1 MMVTFVSQCEKNSL
15 KKTRRVLD
23 AFANRIGDNTWQTL
37 ITEDGLQ
44 AVKKML
50 RQTASKNTAVSCHWI
65 RSRSRTQL
73 LWVVGNKKKFNAE
86 GYVPVNSTEK
96 DLLVKERF
104 ALNTEVIANLA
115 AIAGFFHDIGKSNQL
130 FQNKLD
136 VETKSPISEPL
147 RHEWI
152 SLRLFQA
159 FVGQQ
164 TDQQWL
170 SKLVEINNSAEDE
183 LLESLLSC
191 RDLLTTDIP
200 CPLTHLPPIA
210 STVGWLIVSHHKLP
224 QYPYEL
230 DNPPDLGNI
239 DHWQQV
245 FEPCWNSPQVI
256 SEQWSESDIAKNWSF
271 PVGTPFKSAFWQNH
285 VSRLAKKVLG
295 CQRLFES
302 EWKTNLSTKH
312 LARLSLMLADHA
324 ESSRKDVENNLSDR
338 NYRAYANT
346 DINEHGQRYQKQKLD
361 EHNIRVGEWA
371 YKIAR
376 DLPDLRDRLKKLDR
390 VKALE
395 KPVPSK
401 FKNEF
406 GWQDKAT
413 ELAATIKDQTKTH
426 GFFGISM
433 ASTGKGK
440 TRANAKIMYALSDEG
455 QCRFNVALGL
465 RTLSIQTANALK
477 KDLFDSDDASQKLA
491 NQNIA
496 LLVGSQAV
504 RDLQQVSLAND
515 SSADAGHGSQSR
527 ESLLKDEIAL
537 LDDLD
542 TELLEQISWCK
553 HDPKILRL
561 LHAPVLVSTIDY
573 LIPATEGVRG
583 GRQIA
588 PMLRL
593 LTSDLVLD
601 EPDDFGL
608 DDLPALCRLVNWAGM
623 LGSRVLLSTATISPS
638 FATSLFEAYQAGRK
652 HFVQANGEQNGDNKI
667 CCAWFDEC
675 NKPHAKLTQ
684 DSKEFAQEHND
695 FVAKRVDKLTKKQV
709 LRKGK
714 LVDLNI
720 SSAAT
725 PSEAFAQRIYQSI
738 TELHSLHSV
747 LFGERSVSIGLVR
760 MANINPLVHISQQLL
775 EMAAPENT
783 QIHYC
788 IYHSQYPLLQ
798 RTSIEKMLDRALK
811 RHKEED
817 WQSCSG
823 IKEIIEQTD
832 TQHHIFVVLATSV
845 AEVGRDHDYDWAI
858 VEPSSLRSIIQL
870 AGRVQRHRMQPPNQE
885 NIHILAQNYKALK
898 GKAPCFEKPGFE
910 TKLLRYSSSDLK
922 ALKVDADLETINAV
936 PRVLYKPSQP
946 NGRPDLT
953 ATHQFNKFSELEHF
967 AQMIKLKGSPKQ
979 NNYAAH
985 WWQSDVAWCGEIQRL
1000 QPFRRSRNSDDYCL
1014 ALTRENKPIWKKKS
1028 QGVYPTEYLNTSDIK
1043 IPRKALVLG
1052 ERVNIWHQFDLQL
1065 EIEHLAEEFGK
1076 TEQETLQTYTHVA
1089 LEELDDNA
1097 TQQWQYQP
1105 ELGIY
1110 KILRKDEYGDGE

>member
-1 MMVTFVSQCEKNSL
+1 MMVIFVSQCEKKAL
-15 KKTRRVLD
+15 PRTRRVLD

-37 ITEDGLQ
+37 ITEEGLQ
-44 AVKKML
+44 TVNKML
-50 RQTASKNTAVSCHWI
+50 RKTASKSTAVSCHWI
-65 RSRSRTQL
+65 RSRARSQL
-73 LWVVGNKKKFNAE
+73 LWIVGNKKKFNAE
-86 GYVPVNSTEK
+86 GVVAVNSTEQ
-96 DLLVKERF
+96 DLLVRERF
-104 ALNTEVIANLA
+104 ALHTEVIANLS
-115 AIAGFFHDIGKSNQL
+115 AIAGFFHDIGKANQL
-130 FQNKLD
+130 FQCKLD
-136 VETKSPISEPL
+136 IHTKGPISEPL

-159 FVGQQ
+159 FVGQH

-170 SKLVEINNSAEDE
+170 SKLANIDNSAESE
-183 LLESLLSC
+183 LLETLLSY
-191 RDLLTTDIP
+191 RDLLTKDIP

-210 STVGWLIVSHHKLP
+210 STVAWLIVSHHKLP
-224 QYPYEL
+224 QYPFGL
-230 DNPPDLGNI
+230 DNPPDLSAINQ
-239 DHWQQV
+239 WQSI
-245 FEPCWNSPQVI
+245 FEPCWNSPKVT
-256 SEQWSESDIAKNWSF
+256 SEQWSEADVSKNWTF

-285 VSRLAKKVLG
+285 VSRLAKQVLN
-295 CQRLFES
+295 CQVFFEP
-302 EWKTNLSTKH
+302 EWQNNLSTRH

-324 ESSRKDVENNLSDR
+324 ESSRQDVDNNLSDR

-346 DINEHGQRYQKQKLD
+346 DVDEHGRRYQKQKLD

-376 DLPDLRDRLKKLDR
+376 DLPGLRGNLKKLDR
-390 VKALE
+390 IKALE
-395 KPVPSK
+395 KPVSAK
-401 FKNEF
+401 FKSEF
-406 GWQDKAT
+406 GWQDKSAK
-413 ELAATIKDQTKTH
+413 LASIIKDQTKKC

-491 NQNIA
+491 NKNIA

-504 RDLQQVSLAND
+504 RDLQQVSLADD
-515 SSADAGHGSQSR
+515 SSIDADHGSQSK
-527 ESLLKDEIAL
+527 ESLLKDEVEL
-537 LDDLD
+537 LDGFD
-542 TELLEQISWCK
+542 TELLEQIPWCK
-553 HDPKILRL
+553 HDPKIRRL

-638 FATSLFEAYQAGRK
+638 FATSLFDAYQSGRK
-652 HFVQANGEQNGDNKI
+652 HFVQANGGQDEENKI

-675 NKPHAKLTQ
+675 NKPREKLAR
-684 DSKEFAQEHND
+684 DSKEFTLEHNY

-714 LVDLNI
+714 LVDLNTA
-720 SSAAT
+720 SAST
-725 PSEAFAQRIYQSI
+725 PSMAFSQRIYQSMA
-738 TELHSLHSV
+738 ELHSQHSV
-747 LFGERSVSIGLVR
+747 LLGDKSVSIGLVR
-760 MANINPLVHISQQLL
+760 MANINPLVNISQKLL
-775 EMAAPENT
+775 ETPAPENT

-811 RHKEED
+811 RHKEEE
-817 WQSCSG
+817 WQENSG
-823 IKEIIEQTD
+823 IRDVIEQSD
-832 TQHHIFVVLATSV
+832 SQHHIFVVLATSV

-870 AGRVQRHRMQPPNQE
+870 AGRIQRHRMQPPNQE

-910 TKLLRYSSSDLK
+910 TKHLRYSSSDLR
-922 ALKVDADLETINAV
+922 ALKVDTDLEAINAA

-953 ATHQFNKFSELEHF
+953 ADRQFNKFSELEHF
-967 AQMIKLKGSPKQ
+967 AQTIKLKGSPKQ
-979 NNYAAH
+979 NNHAAH
-985 WWQSDVAWCGEIQRL
+985 WWQSDVTWCGEMQRL
-1000 QPFRRSRNSDDYCL
+1000 QPFRRSRNSGDYCL
-1014 ALTRENKPIWKKKS
+1014 SLTRENKLIWQKKS

-1043 IPRKALVLG
+1043 IPREALNLG
-1052 ERVNIWHQFDLQL
+1052 AGVNIWHEFDLQL
-1065 EIEHLAEEFGK
+1065 EIKHLAEEFGK
-1076 TEQETLQTYTHVA
+1076 TGRETLQTYTHLE
-1089 LEELDDNA
+1089 LEELDNNEV
-1097 TQQWQYQP
+1097 QWQYQP
-1105 ELGIY
+1105 ELGVY
-1110 KILRKDEYGDGE
+1110 KMLIKDEYGDGE

>member
-1 MMVTFVSQCEKNSL
+1 MMVTFVSQCEKKALSR
-15 KKTRRVLD
+15 TRRVLD

-37 ITEDGLQ
+37 ITEEGLQ
-44 AVKKML
+44 TVKKML
-50 RQTASKNTAVSCHWI
+50 RQSASKSTAVSCHWI
-65 RSRSRTQL
+65 RSRSRSQL
-73 LWVVGNKKKFNAE
+73 LWVVGNKRKFSSE
-86 GYVPVNSTEK
+86 GVVPVNSTEK

-104 ALNTEVIANLA
+104 ALNTDVVANLA

-130 FQNKLD
+130 FQSKLD
-136 VETKSPISEPL
+136 IDTQGPISEPL
-147 RHEWI
+147 RHEWV

-164 TDQQWL
+164 TDHEWL

-183 LLESLLSC
+183 LLKELLGY

-200 CPLTHLPPIA
+200 CPLTNLPPIA
-210 STVGWLIVSHHKLP
+210 STVAWLIVSHHKLP
-224 QYPYEL
+224 QYPFGL
-230 DNPPDLGNI
+230 DNPPELTAINQ
-239 DHWQQV
+239 WQSI
-245 FEPCWNSPQVI
+245 FEPCWNSPQVT
-256 SEQWSESDIAKNWSF
+256 SEQWAEADISRNWCF
-271 PVGTPFKSAFWQNH
+271 PVGTPLKSAFWQNH
-285 VSRLAKKVLG
+285 VSRLAKRVLN
-295 CQRLFES
+295 CQRLFEY
-302 EWKTNLSTKH
+302 EWQTNLSTKH

-324 ESSRKDVENNLSDR
+324 ESSRQDVENNLSDR
-338 NYRAYANT
+338 NYSAYANT
-346 DINEHGQRYQKQKLD
+346 DVDEHGQRYQKQKLD
-361 EHNIRVGEWA
+361 EHNINVGEWA
-371 YKIAR
+371 YKVAR
-376 DLPDLRDRLKKLDR
+376 DLPGLRYRLKKLDR
-390 VKALE
+390 IKALE
-395 KPVPSK
+395 KPVPTE

-406 GWQDKAT
+406 GWQDKASD
-413 ELAATIKDQTKTH
+413 LAGKIKDQTKTH

-465 RTLSIQTANALK
+465 RTLSIQTANALR

-504 RDLQQVSLAND
+504 RDLQQVSLAYD
-515 SSADAGHGSQSR
+515 SSTDADHGSESR
-527 ESLLKDEIAL
+527 ESLLKGEVEL
-537 LDDLD
+537 LDDFD
-542 TELLEQISWCK
+542 TDLLEQIPWCK

-623 LGSRVLLSTATISPS
+623 SGCRVLLSTATISPC

-652 HFVQANGEQNGDNKI
+652 HFVQANDEQHRENQI

-675 NKPHAKLTQ
+675 NKPHEKLVR

-714 LVDLNI
+714 LIDLNKAFA
-720 SSAAT
+720 ST
-725 PSEAFAQRIYQSI
+725 PSMAFSQRIYQSI
-738 TELHSLHSV
+738 TELHSQHSV
-747 LFGERSVSIGLVR
+747 LSGDKSVSIGLVR
-760 MANINPLVHISQQLL
+760 MANINPLVHISRQLL
-775 EMAAPENT
+775 ERSAPENT

-798 RTSIEKMLDRALK
+798 RTSIEKMLDLALK
-811 RHKEED
+811 RHKEDE
-817 WQSCSG
+817 WKNSSG
-823 IKEIIEQTD
+823 IKEVVEQSD
-832 TQHHIFVVLATSV
+832 AQHHIFVVLATSV

-858 VEPSSLRSIIQL
+858 VEPSSMRSIIQL
-870 AGRVQRHRMQPPNQE
+870 AGRIQRHRMQPPNQE
-885 NIHILAQNYKALK
+885 NIHILAKNYKALK

-910 TKLLRYSSSDLK
+910 TKFLRYASSDLR
-922 ALKVDADLETINAV
+922 ALNIEKELDAINAIPRLQRVQGKADLTEN
-936 PRVLYKPSQP
+936 
-946 NGRPDLT
+946 
-953 ATHQFNKFSELEHF
+953 HQFNKFSELEHF
-967 AQMIKLKGSPKQ
+967 AQMIKLQGSPKQ
-979 NNYAAH
+979 NNHAAH
-985 WWQSDVAWCGEIQRL
+985 WWQSDVTWCGEIQRL

-1014 ALTRENKPIWKKKS
+1014 ALTRENKPVWHKKS

-1043 IPRKALVLG
+1043 IPRKALRLG

-1065 EIEHLAEEFGK
+1065 EIEHLAEKFGK
-1076 TEQETLQTYTHVA
+1076 TEQETLQNYTHVA
-1089 LEELDDNA
+1089 LEELGDNA
-1097 TQQWQYQP
+1097 TQQWKYQP

-1110 KILRKDEYGDGE
+1110 KILLKDEYGDSE